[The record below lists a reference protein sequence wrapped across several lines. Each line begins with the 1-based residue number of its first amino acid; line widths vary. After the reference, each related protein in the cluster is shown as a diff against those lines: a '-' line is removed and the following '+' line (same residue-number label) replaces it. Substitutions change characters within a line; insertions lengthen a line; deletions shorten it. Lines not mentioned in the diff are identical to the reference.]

1 MTKFFIYCRKS
12 SEDEEKQ
19 ILSIEWENG
28 DGKMGTGRMGT
39 RMGTGTIIFFNLRL
53 FKIVWLKNGA

>member
-53 FKIVWLKNGA
+53 FKIV